1 MIGRDR
7 PGVIAEVTGALAD
20 RGAIGD
26 SSMILLGDYLA
37 MILVITAGLGAD
49 RLGEGLTGRFP
60 GYAVG
65 VADLVETSLVS
76 AHNGETHN
84 GETHNGETHN
94 GETVRAAR
102 EVVTPGVVGD
112 ARPMRSPRGLGLV
125 ETVRTGLG
133 YVLTLHGP
141 SQGDVLPVLTG
152 LLAGS
157 GCSITSLITRVAGD
171 LLVLVADVELPERAD
186 VPSLMRGMSSA
197 LDDHRIAFRP
207 AEPAVI

>member
-7 PGVIAEVTGALAD
+7 PGVIAEVTRALAD

-26 SSMILLGDYLA
+26 SSMILLGGYLA
-37 MILVITAGLGAD
+37 MTLVITAGLGAD

-65 VADLVETSLVS
+65 VADLVETPLAS
-76 AHNGETHN
+76 AHNGETA
-84 GETHNGETHN
+84 
-94 GETVRAAR
+94 RAAR
-102 EVVTPGVVGD
+102 EVVTPGVVGG
-112 ARPMRSPRGLGLV
+112 ARPIRGPQGLGVV
-125 ETVRTGLG
+125 ETIRTGLG

-141 SQGDVLPVLTG
+141 TQGDVLPVLTG

-157 GCSITSLITRVAGD
+157 GCSITSLITRVVGD